1 MNEPK
6 YISHIRKN
14 ADGSIAFQSNEEHCQ
29 NVAELAKQFAAEFG
43 MGDFGYVMG
52 LLHDKGKEKKY
63 RIQLQSSR
71 QHVKN
76 KHDFRQ
82 IREICEATHWSDDFK
97 SGSDIVYCGKYCR
110 EIRNKIEFVKGYNEN
125 GSDKNN
131 EKENNIY
138 ANALDHVLV
147 ESLIVKFNGLDASRM
162 NKLNYFLTDSL
173 ASYDNS
179 RNFYSARR
187 TSGT

>member
-1 MNEPK
+1 MFLPK
-6 YISHIRKN
+6 RHR
-14 ADGSIAFQSNEEHCQ
+14 
-29 NVAELAKQFAAEFG
+29 
-43 MGDFGYVMG
+43 
-52 LLHDKGKEKKY
+52 KEKKY

-138 ANALDHVLV
+138 AKFV
-147 ESLIVKFNGLDASRM
+147 EEGKIKEKGIELYSRIISE
-162 NKLNYFLTDSL
+162 YQ
-173 ASYDNS
+173 S
-179 RNFYSARR
+179 RLKGY
-187 TSGT
+187 THKDQKPYWT